1 MSRIPAVVL
10 LALAVLFAR
19 PTPGAEPKADLS
31 VCGARFATAPDAE
44 DSAKCFYD
52 LGRESEDPEPV
63 RRMRQLLARHP
74 GHPWLSLYLAHLMS
88 REPEQAAPLYR
99 DAAAGFALRRLPRGE
114 VIARSN
120 LQRILDEQGRADEAG
135 REAERAEQVAE
146 ASGDAELIARAKVV
160 RARHL
165 FLLGQ
170 DLERVYL
177 LLRRAEE
184 SAFPDGPYSL
194 RRECLIWLGT
204 VSLETGRSREAQVY
218 FRQLVELTEAEGDSF
233 AEANARYNLARA
245 YLDGVT
251 ELPRPGQRDRAIA
264 LARQALVKS
273 NEGRH
278 TGIQAKSHWLLG
290 LLLTGEEAHGHLDQC
305 LEVADTLRDR
315 SYCLNA
321 LARHLAVEDPQ
332 RAREAAQEALSLA
345 HEAEDPWG
353 MAYAWREQMRASW
366 AGGSRE
372 QAVADSR
379 AALEAIESLRDLQGG
394 TASRVGLFSSFSEY
408 YSWFSGRVLETWA
421 AQGGAENLDSA
432 FGTTEQMRARTL
444 LDALNAAQAAP
455 TLPAEARPLQQRVAK
470 IHEEISLVQ
479 RRLLDPALPAA
490 DRKAAQT
497 SLERLELEET
507 DLRGRIAQASPALSA
522 LRTPDSFATLAEVRT
537 ALAPDEALLSFQI
550 APDRDLF
557 GDFAGGS
564 WLLVSTR
571 DGNRAYR
578 LRRDRVAL
586 RPAVE
591 LFTGL
596 FSRRDGSEAGPGAGL
611 YRDLLADALRDLPSG
626 VRRLVII
633 PDDALHQLPFTALRA
648 SKEAPPLIE
657 RYEISLVPSA
667 TLWLHWERRPPDL
680 PGAPLLALADPV
692 PPGGEKGWLSVLQQP
707 AVSRE
712 RAAMFGEAVRL
723 GSLPHARREGRSAVR
738 QLGGESLLRVGDEAS
753 EGFLKRADLRRFS
766 ILHFAT
772 HAVVD
777 SQNPE
782 RSGVLLT
789 PAPASEDGLL
799 QIREIV
805 PLTLDGR
812 IVVLSSCRSA
822 SGTVLR
828 GEGVMGLARAFFQ
841 AGAQTVI
848 ASLWPLRDDDGAA
861 LFDRFY
867 HHLAEGLSVSAALRA
882 AQLDRIADGAPAYA
896 WAGLV
901 VLGEG
906 DLVPMP
912 EGRPRRMADP
922 WVWTAGG
929 GLALLT
935 AAGVATWS
943 RRRRKKSPVW

>member
-1 MSRIPAVVL
+1 MFRNLAAVL
-10 LALAVLFAR
+10 LALLSLTALPAR
-19 PTPGAEPKADLS
+19 SAEPENDPAT
-31 VCGARFATAPDAE
+31 CEPGFAAAPDLE
-44 DSAKCFYD
+44 ESTKCFYD
-52 LGRESEDPEPV
+52 KGFNKPLADDAEARMRRHLGRQP
-63 RRMRQLLARHP
+63 R
-74 GHPWLSLYLAHLMS
+74 HPWLPLYLGHLLL
-88 REPEQAAPLYR
+88 RDPERAKPLYQQAAASC
-99 DAAAGFALRRLPRGE
+99 AAHRLPRCE

-120 LQRILDEQGRADEAG
+120 LQRILDDQGNAEEAG
-135 REAERAEQVAE
+135 RQAERAEQVAE
-146 ASGDAELIARAKVV
+146 HSGDAELIARSKVV

-184 SAFPDGPYSL
+184 FAFPEGPYSI
-194 RRECLIWLGT
+194 RRECLIWLGN
-204 VSLETGRSREAQVY
+204 VSLELGQTREATGY
-218 FRQLVELTEAEGDSF
+218 FQRLADLTAAEKDPF
-233 AEANARYNLARA
+233 AESNARYNLARA
-245 YLDGVT
+245 FLDGNA
-251 ELPRPGQRDRAIA
+251 ELPRPGYRQKAIVM
-264 LARQALVKS
+264 ARQALAKAE
-273 NEGRH
+273 EGRNS
-278 TGIQAKSHWLLG
+278 TIRAKSHWLLG
-290 LLLTGEEAHGHLDQC
+290 LLLTGEEAHAHLDQC
-305 LEVADTLRDR
+305 LQVADTPRDR

-321 LARHLAVEDPQ
+321 LARHLAEEDP
-332 RAREAAQEALSLA
+332 RRSRVVSQEALTLA
-345 HEAEDPWG
+345 HQAEDRWG
-353 MAYAWREQMRASW
+353 IAYAWRERMRASW
-366 AGGSRE
+366 ASGSQKR
-372 QAVADSR
+372 AVDDSR
-379 AALEAIESLRDLQGG
+379 AALEAIEELRDLQGG
-394 TASRVGLFSSFSEY
+394 TASRVGLFSSWSENY
-408 YSWFSGRVLETWA
+408 LWFSGRVLETWA
-421 AQGGAENLDSA
+421 ARGGAENLESA

-444 LDALNAAQAAP
+444 LDALNAAQA
-455 TLPAEARPLQQRVAK
+455 
-470 IHEEISLVQ
+470 
-479 RRLLDPALPAA
+479 D
-490 DRKAAQT
+490 
-497 SLERLELEET
+497 LERLELEET
-507 DLRGRIAQASPALSA
+507 DLRDRIAQASPALSA
-522 LRTPDSFATLAEVRT
+522 LRTPHFATLALVRA
-537 ALAPDEALLSFQI
+537 ALAPDEALLSYQI

-571 DGNRAYR
+571 DGSRAYR

-591 LFTGL
+591 LFSGL
-596 FSRRDGSEAGPGAGL
+596 FSRRDGSEAGPGTGL
-611 YRDLLADALRDLPSG
+611 YHDLLADALRDLPAG

-680 PGAPLLALADPV
+680 PGAPLLALADPI
-692 PPGGEKGWLSVLQQP
+692 PPGGEKGWLSVLPQP

-712 RAAMFGEAVRL
+712 RAAMFGEAGRL

-753 EGFLKRADLRRFS
+753 EGFLKGADLRRFS
-766 ILHFAT
+766 MLHFAT

-805 PLTLDGR
+805 PLALDGR

-912 EGRPRRMADP
+912 DGRPRRMAGP
-922 WVWTAGG
+922 WLWAAGG
-929 GLALLT
+929 GLALLI

-943 RRRRKKSPVW
+943 RRRRKKSPAW